1 MKLNKDQVGELW
13 DEITPKLYGY
23 LFNTLHDRSVA
34 DDILQ
39 TSWLKAIEAL
49 PNFKERN
56 GGFSAW
62 IFSIAR
68 NEMRMYW
75 RKNNRQVEFDYNLH
89 DISFKDEINEEMQFV
104 EQLIKKLEK
113 EDRELIRLRY
123 IADLSFKD
131 MTKILNINQVTLRV
145 KIHRAL
151 GHARSIIKTQMYE

>member
-23 LFNTLHDRSVA
+23 LFNTLHDWSVA

-131 MTKILNINQVTLRV
+131 MTKILNI
-145 KIHRAL
+145 
-151 GHARSIIKTQMYE
+151 